1 MPEIYSDYDYNQV
14 PELVKAH
21 KKWKRYVKYKGWN
34 AEDSGAPPAD
44 LIGNGR
50 ASPDHIRYL
59 YLSEDPVT
67 PVYEVRPIIGDTV
80 SVAKFRLQKQVRLYD
95 LTLDIHD
102 IENDKVVELP
112 RLYNTIGAMF
122 SRPYNGDASKY
133 LPTQY
138 IAEEIKT
145 WVLMDCDLGVP

>member
-1 MPEIYSDYDYNQV
+1 M
-14 PELVKAH
+14 
-21 KKWKRYVKYKGWN
+21 
-34 AEDSGAPPAD
+34 
-44 LIGNGR
+44 
-50 ASPDHIRYL
+50 
-59 YLSEDPVT
+59 
-67 PVYEVRPIIGDTV
+67 
-80 SVAKFRLQKQVRLYD
+80 AKFRLQKQVRLYD